1 MLTHSHKLRLSTGA
15 PSQPGR
21 LPIGE
26 GGEDV
31 WIDVIQ
37 KMDEVYSELV
47 ESQTELEEKNARLE
61 EAHAFIGSV
70 LAAMTDVLI
79 VCDTKGQIQ
88 QVNPALEATTGRRER
103 DLVGLP
109 VTDLFDEESR
119 AAVAG
124 LLPELKE
131 GRIVAQRDL
140 SLGASDPQKALI
152 SVNCTPRCD
161 HRGRLV
167 GMVLVGRPI
176 GELQRA
182 YRELDSAHQKLTQTQ
197 QRMMVSEKMAALG
210 RLVAGV
216 AHELN
221 NPISFVFGNMYALK
235 RYGAAIT
242 EYLSAC
248 DGSGGNPAEMDALR
262 KSLKIDRVLQDIGPL
277 VDGTLEGAERVR
289 DIVQD
294 LRRFSSNQEETA
306 ESFNITRLVRTAAD
320 WVIKTQRVKPA
331 VRLDIPDKL
340 ELRGRK
346 GQLHQIIVNLVQNAA
361 DVLEGDPKGEIVVT
375 GERVGGDVVI
385 RVADNG
391 PGIPLERIDKIF
403 EPFFTTKPIGAGT
416 GLGLY
421 VSYNMAMKQG
431 GDLTAA
437 NRPEGG
443 AEFTVRVPADD
454 ASAA

>member
-140 SLGASDPQKALI
+140 SLAASEPQRALI

>member
-1 MLTHSHKLRLSTGA
+1 MLTQSHKDRLPIGT

-88 QVNPALEATTGRRER
+88 QVNPALEATIGRPER

-119 AAVAG
+119 PAVAD

-131 GRIVAQRDL
+131 GGIVAQRDL
-140 SLGASDPQKALI
+140 SLAASDPQRALI

-248 DGSGGNPAEMDALR
+248 DGSGGNPAEIAALR
-262 KSLKIDRVLQDIGPL
+262 KSLKIDRVLRDIGPL

-294 LRRFSSNQEETA
+294 LRRFSSNQEETT
-306 ESFNITRLVRTAAD
+306 ESFNITRLVRTAVD

-361 DVLEGDPKGEIVVT
+361 DVLEGDPKGEIVIT
-375 GERVGGDVVI
+375 GERSGGDVII

-391 PGIPLERIDKIF
+391 PGIPPERLDKIF

-437 NRPEGG
+437 NRPDGG

>member
-1 MLTHSHKLRLSTGA
+1 MLTTENHKQLTIKTPTNRA
-15 PSQPGR
+15 
-21 LPIGE
+21 LPLGE
-26 GGEDV
+26 GGEAV

-47 ESQTELEEKNARLE
+47 DSQTELEEKNARLE

-70 LAAMTDVLI
+70 VAAMTDVLI
-79 VCDTKGQIQ
+79 VCDTDGLIQ
-88 QVNPALEATTGRRER
+88 QVNPALETAVGRRER
-103 DLVGLP
+103 DLLAMP
-109 VTDLFDEESR
+109 LTDLFDDASR
-119 AAVAG
+119 KTVAG
-124 LLPELKE
+124 FLPELKN
-131 GRIVAQRDL
+131 GGVVAQRDVSL
-140 SLGASDPQKALI
+140 SAPDSRNALI

-182 YRELDSAHQKLTQTQ
+182 YRELDTAHQKLTQTQ
-197 QRMMVSEKMAALG
+197 QRMLVSEKMAALG

-235 RYGAAIT
+235 RYGEAIT
-242 EYLSAC
+242 KYLSAC
-248 DGSGGNPAEMDALR
+248 NGKSGPAEMEALR
-262 KSLKIDRVLQDIGPL
+262 KDLKIDQVLRDIGPL

-294 LRRFSSNQEETA
+294 LRRFSSNQEETLEA
-306 ESFNITRLVRTAAD
+306 FNVTRLVRTAAD
-320 WVIKTQRVKPA
+320 WVIKTQRVKPS
-331 VRLDIPDKL
+331 VWLDVPDTL
-340 ELRGRK
+340 EIRGRK

-361 DVLEGDPKGEIVVT
+361 DVLEGDPNGEIVIS
-375 GERVGGDVVI
+375 GEKTDGEVII

-391 PGIPLERIDKIF
+391 PGIPPERIDKIF

-431 GDLTAA
+431 GDLTAT

-443 AEFTVRVPADD
+443 AEFTVRVPADEH
-454 ASAA
+454 ASA

>member
-1 MLTHSHKLRLSTGA
+1 MLTQSHKDRLQKATPA
-15 PSQPGR
+15 QHGR
-21 LPIGE
+21 LPLGE

-47 ESQTELEEKNARLE
+47 QSQTELEEKNARLE

-79 VCDTKGQIQ
+79 VCDTKGHIQ
-88 QVNPALEATTGRRER
+88 QVNPALEATIGRRER

-109 VTDLFDEESR
+109 VTDLFDDESR
-119 AAVAG
+119 ASVAD

-140 SLGASDPQKALI
+140 SLAASEPQRALI

-248 DGSGGNPAEMDALR
+248 DGSGGNPAEVAELR
-262 KSLKIDRVLQDIGPL
+262 KSLKIDRVLHDIGPL

-361 DVLEGDPKGEIVVT
+361 DVLEGDPQGEIVIT
-375 GERVGGDVVI
+375 GERIGGDVVI

-391 PGIPLERIDKIF
+391 PGIPPERIDKIF

-443 AEFTVRVPADD
+443 AEFTIRVPADD

>member
-1 MLTHSHKLRLSTGA
+1 MLTQSHKDRLPIGT

-88 QVNPALEATTGRRER
+88 QVNPALEATIGRPER

-119 AAVAG
+119 PAVAD

-131 GRIVAQRDL
+131 GGIVAQRDL
-140 SLGASDPQKALI
+140 SLAASDPQRALI

-248 DGSGGNPAEMDALR
+248 DGSGGNPAEIAALR
-262 KSLKIDRVLQDIGPL
+262 KSLKIDRVLRDIGPL

-294 LRRFSSNQEETA
+294 LRRFSSNQEETT
-306 ESFNITRLVRTAAD
+306 ESFNITRLVRTAVD

-361 DVLEGDPKGEIVVT
+361 DVLEGDPKGEIVIT
-375 GERVGGDVVI
+375 GERSGGDVII

-391 PGIPLERIDKIF
+391 PGIPPERLDKIF
-403 EPFFTTKPIGAGT
+403 
-416 GLGLY
+416 
-421 VSYNMAMKQG
+421 
-431 GDLTAA
+431 
-437 NRPEGG
+437 
-443 AEFTVRVPADD
+443 
-454 ASAA
+454 

>member
-1 MLTHSHKLRLSTGA
+1 
-15 PSQPGR
+15 
-21 LPIGE
+21 
-26 GGEDV
+26 
-31 WIDVIQ
+31 
-37 KMDEVYSELV
+37 
-47 ESQTELEEKNARLE
+47 SQTELEEKNARLE

-277 VDGTLEGAERVR
+277 SDGTLEGAERVR

>member
-1 MLTHSHKLRLSTGA
+1 MLTQSQKDRLPVGA

-26 GGEDV
+26 GGEAV

-88 QVNPALEATTGRRER
+88 QVNPALEATIGRREQ
-103 DLVGLP
+103 DLVGVP
-109 VTDLFDEESR
+109 VTDLFDEESG

-140 SLGASDPQKALI
+140 SLAASDPQKALI

-248 DGSGGNPAEMDALR
+248 DGSGGNPADVAALR

-294 LRRFSSNQEETA
+294 LRRFSSNQEETT

-340 ELRGRK
+340 EIRGRK

-361 DVLEGDPKGEIVVT
+361 DVLEGDPKGEIVIT
-375 GERVGGDVVI
+375 GERIDGDVVI

-391 PGIPLERIDKIF
+391 PGIPPERIDKIF
-403 EPFFTTKPIGAGT
+403 EPFYTTKPIGAGT

>member
-1 MLTHSHKLRLSTGA
+1 
-15 PSQPGR
+15 
-21 LPIGE
+21 
-26 GGEDV
+26 
-31 WIDVIQ
+31 
-37 KMDEVYSELV
+37 
-47 ESQTELEEKNARLE
+47 
-61 EAHAFIGSV
+61 AHAFIGSV

-79 VCDTKGQIQ
+79 VCDADGLIQ
-88 QVNPALEATTGRRER
+88 QVNPALEAAVGRRER
-103 DLVGLP
+103 DLVAVPL
-109 VTDLFDEESR
+109 TDLFDDKSR
-119 AAVAG
+119 KAVAG
-124 LLPELKE
+124 FLPELKN
-131 GRIVAQRDL
+131 GGIVAQRDV
-140 SLGASDPQKALI
+140 SLAASDPQKALI

-182 YRELDSAHQKLTQTQ
+182 YRELDTAHQKLTHTQ
-197 QRMMVSEKMAALG
+197 QRMLVSEKMAALG

-235 RYGAAIT
+235 RYGEAIT
-242 EYLSAC
+242 KYLSAC
-248 DGSGGNPAEMDALR
+248 DGSGNPKDMDALR
-262 KSLKIDRVLQDIGPL
+262 KSLKIDQVLHDIGPL

-294 LRRFSSNQEETA
+294 LRRFSSNQEETLEA
-306 ESFNITRLVRTAAD
+306 FNVTRLVRTAAD

-331 VRLDIPDKL
+331 VRIDVPDRL
-340 ELRGRK
+340 EIRGRK

-361 DVLEGDPKGEIVVT
+361 DVLEGVPDGEIVIS
-375 GERVGGDVVI
+375 GERTESEVII

-391 PGIPLERIDKIF
+391 PGIPPDRIDKIF

-421 VSYNMAMKQG
+421 VSYNMAVKQG

-437 NRPEGG
+437 NRPGGG
-443 AEFTVRVPADD
+443 AEFTLRVPADE
-454 ASAA
+454 SPAA

>member
-1 MLTHSHKLRLSTGA
+1 
-15 PSQPGR
+15 
-21 LPIGE
+21 
-26 GGEDV
+26 
-31 WIDVIQ
+31 
-37 KMDEVYSELV
+37 MDEVYSELV

-361 DVLEGDPKGEIVVT
+361 DVLEGEPKGEIVVT

>member
-1 MLTHSHKLRLSTGA
+1 MLTHSHRNRPPTGA

-21 LPIGE
+21 LPLGE
-26 GGEDV
+26 GGEAV

-79 VCDTKGQIQ
+79 VCDTRGQIQ
-88 QVNPALEATTGRRER
+88 QVNPALEATIGRREC

-109 VTDLFDEESR
+109 VTNLFDEESK

-124 LLPELKE
+124 LLPELRE
-131 GRIVAQRDL
+131 GRIVTQRDV
-140 SLGASDPQKALI
+140 SLAASDPQKALI

-235 RYGAAIT
+235 RYGAAMT
-242 EYLSAC
+242 EYLTAC
-248 DGSGGNPAEMDALR
+248 DGSGGNPAEVAALR

-294 LRRFSSNQEETA
+294 LRRFSSNQEETT

-340 ELRGRK
+340 ELYGRK

-361 DVLEGDPKGEIVVT
+361 DVLEGDPKGEIVIT

-391 PGIPLERIDKIF
+391 PGIPPERIDKIF
-403 EPFFTTKPIGAGT
+403 EPFYTTKPIGAGT

-454 ASAA
+454 TSAA

>member
-182 YRELDSAHQKLTQTQ
+182 YRELDSAHQKLTQNQ
-197 QRMMVSEKMAALG
+197 HRMMVSEKMAALG

-361 DVLEGDPKGEIVVT
+361 DVLEGEPKGEIVVT

>member
-1 MLTHSHKLRLSTGA
+1 MLSRSHKDRLPNSTPA
-15 PSQPGR
+15 QPGR

-26 GGEDV
+26 GGEAV

-61 EAHAFIGSV
+61 EAHTFIGSV

-88 QVNPALEATTGRRER
+88 QVNPALEATIGRQER

-109 VTDLFDEESR
+109 VTDLFDEKSR

-140 SLGASDPQKALI
+140 SLAASDPQRALI

-248 DGSGGNPAEMDALR
+248 DGSGGNPKEMEALR

-294 LRRFSSNQEETA
+294 LRRFSSNQEETT

-331 VRLDIPDKL
+331 VRLEIPDKL
-340 ELRGRK
+340 EIRGRK

-361 DVLEGDPKGEIVVT
+361 DVLEGDPNGEIVIT
-375 GERVGGDVVI
+375 GERIDGDVVI

-391 PGIPLERIDKIF
+391 PGIPPERIDKIF

-437 NRPEGG
+437 NRPNGG

>member
-1 MLTHSHKLRLSTGA
+1 MHVLFTITG
-15 PSQPGR
+15 
-21 LPIGE
+21 
-26 GGEDV
+26 
-31 WIDVIQ
+31 W
-37 KMDEVYSELV
+37 
-47 ESQTELEEKNARLE
+47 
-61 EAHAFIGSV
+61 AFDIPF
-70 LAAMTDVLI
+70 LI
-79 VCDTKGQIQ
+79 V
-88 QVNPALEATTGRRER
+88 
-103 DLVGLP
+103 
-109 VTDLFDEESR
+109 R
-119 AAVAG
+119 AAHYG
-124 LLPELKE
+124 IE
-131 GRIVAQRDL
+131 I
-140 SLGASDPQKALI
+140 
-152 SVNCTPRCD
+152 
-161 HRGRLV
+161 
-167 GMVLVGRPI
+167 
-176 GELQRA
+176 
-182 YRELDSAHQKLTQTQ
+182 
-197 QRMMVSEKMAALG
+197 
-210 RLVAGV
+210 
-216 AHELN
+216 N
-221 NPISFVFGNMYALK
+221 NWNFK
-235 RYGAAIT
+235 
-242 EYLSAC
+242 
-248 DGSGGNPAEMDALR
+248 
-262 KSLKIDRVLQDIGPL
+262 
-277 VDGTLEGAERVR
+277 
-289 DIVQD
+289 D

-361 DVLEGDPKGEIVVT
+361 DVLEGEPKGEIVVT